1 MATIAFPGTLS
12 VGCAPTL
19 ILYHNIGL
27 SDKKRDALSGK
38 NERMERKNLTVD
50 RQSIKSLIESL
61 LFVAAE
67 PVTIEQLATTLE
79 VEEAAVEEAL
89 GCLEAE
95 WGGRGIRLQRQGRQL
110 QWVTAPEAAPYV
122 ERFLELQVSKRLST
136 AALETLAIIAYRQP
150 ITRVEIEAIRGVNSD
165 GVLRTLLG
173 KGLIEEVGRLEQAG
187 RPIIYGTTFQFLQYF
202 GLSSLGELPAL
213 KEDEP

>member
-1 MATIAFPGTLS
+1 MGQ
-12 VGCAPTL
+12 
-19 ILYHNIGL
+19 N
-27 SDKKRDALSGK
+27 
-38 NERMERKNLTVD
+38 NLTVD
-50 RQSIKSLIESL
+50 RQSIKLLLESL

-67 PVTIEQLATTLE
+67 PVTIDQLTTTLG
-79 VEEAAVEEAL
+79 VEEEVVEETL
-89 GCLEAE
+89 DRLEAE
-95 WGGRGIRLQRQGRQL
+95 CAGRGIRLQRQGRQL

-122 ERFLELQVSKRLST
+122 ERFLGLQVSKRLST
-136 AALETLAIIAYRQP
+136 AALETLAIVAYRQP

-173 KGLIEEVGRLEQAG
+173 KGLIEEAGRLEQVG

-213 KEDEP
+213 EEAEP

>member
-1 MATIAFPGTLS
+1 MGQ
-12 VGCAPTL
+12 
-19 ILYHNIGL
+19 N
-27 SDKKRDALSGK
+27 
-38 NERMERKNLTVD
+38 NLTVD
-50 RQSIKSLIESL
+50 RQSIKLLIESL

-67 PVTIEQLATTLE
+67 PVTIDQLTTTLG
-79 VEEAAVEEAL
+79 VEEEVVEETL
-89 GCLEAE
+89 DRLEAE
-95 WGGRGIRLQRQGRQL
+95 CARRGIRLQRQGRQL
-110 QWVTAPEAAPYV
+110 QWVTAPEAAPCV
-122 ERFLELQVSKRLST
+122 ERFLGLQVSKRLST

-173 KGLIEEVGRLEQAG
+173 KGLIEGVGRLEQVG

-213 KEDEP
+213 EEAEP